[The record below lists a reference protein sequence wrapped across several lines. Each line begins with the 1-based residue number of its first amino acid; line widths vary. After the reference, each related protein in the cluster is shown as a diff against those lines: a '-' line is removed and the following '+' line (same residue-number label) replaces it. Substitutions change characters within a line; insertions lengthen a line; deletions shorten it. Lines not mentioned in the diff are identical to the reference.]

1 MYWDLLTTSCES
13 AIIYC
18 FETFQIRW
26 DTTQHQGP
34 RLSVLSRHPS
44 LHWGP
49 LRRESP
55 NGYTKSNCLQVSQ
68 TNSNKITSKDQNQEK
83 TQNTKRSREASS
95 NLTRVD
101 FQLRNILFEACH
113 NVSWAPTSWH
123 ILAGQPRGQL
133 SCKVIGG
140 LWHAAMTHNFDM
152 KLLHWS
158 SIHRNIANP
167 WDQVKHVTRLNMLHH
182 VTIKQGDQSLVKW
195 DAMSK

>member
-18 FETFQIRW
+18 FETFQICW
-26 DTTQHQGP
+26 DTTPHQGP

-55 NGYTKSNCLQVSQ
+55 NGYTNSNCLQFSH

-83 TQNTKRSREASS
+83 TKKQKGVVKPQVIWPD
-95 NLTRVD
+95 LT
-101 FQLRNILFEACH
+101 FSYGTILFEACH

-167 WDQVKHVTRLNMLHH
+167 WHQVKHVTRLNMLHH